1 MNENWPKLDRPP
13 VVLSMFQMKYEW
25 NEENLDSF
33 VSLDSEIRK
42 KFPKMVKNIAAK
54 INILSDRIHVGRT
67 TVTGSSDAKI
77 DRYTYLSEDQKSKLV
92 ITEDTI
98 SYINESEYVGW
109 NHFSSEVSDCLALLG
124 SVLDSKII
132 TRTSIRFVNNFEFET
147 FENPEEYVKTM
158 IVSSEDEVLPYPV
171 LKYGFRMILDVNDNV
186 YSIVNQNFDNP
197 AGKPI
202 YIFDIDVLDR
212 RNIVFDPDII
222 LSIVND
228 LRIVKNDI
236 FFNNLTKKTLDLC
249 K

>member
-54 INILSDRIHVGRT
+54 INIPSDRIHVGRT

-92 ITEDTI
+92 ITEDAI
-98 SYINESEYVGW
+98 SYINESKYVGW

-124 SVLDSKII
+124 LVLDSKII